1 MIKTLKISF
10 SLKMT
15 YCMNSILY
23 ALKQIPLIKRLLP
36 GSLYG
41 AEGLKVVITIL
52 ALIWEVISA
61 FLGKFVYLLLMVFL
75 VSGLYGAVP
84 QRDSFLHILFFLTL
98 IGAVMNTYMF
108 NPTKDKYYAILL
120 MRMNAREYTLVNYS
134 YEILKVLVGFL
145 VFGCILGAMV
155 GVPIWVCV
163 LIPFFV
169 AGCKLFVAAWCLR
182 DYDKTGKANNENVLG
197 KFVWIAIALLLAAA
211 YGLPA
216 VGIVIPWQVIAAVM
230 VLALVLG
237 LISIR
242 KIYRFENYRD
252 VYRQIIGDWNIRL
265 DTSKSVVRESNRKL
279 ISMDASISSNRK
291 GFEYLND
298 LFVKRHQKILWRATK
313 RQAVVCLVLFGAAVA
328 ASLIFPE
335 FAAGTRELLLRNLPL
350 SAFFMYLIN
359 RGTGFTQALFI
370 NCDHSLLTYSFY
382 KRPGAI
388 LKLFRIRLREIMKI
402 NLLPA
407 LVIGWRYG
415 PAAVYL
421 RGNRRLAE
429 LCSHSGGHPGSE
441 CVFLGALSD
450 ALLSAAALQCG
461 HGDEERHLPAGYV
474 GHLFLLL
481 SPDSVGDVH
490 ADVRCGVYCP
500 VRSIYCG
507 GLCPGIPG
515 GAQDLPHQ
523 KLADIRNGCEGA
535 ADFGCRPPQRWL
547 DSPGTPWR
555 DRNPRRF
562 SVPAGR

>member
-41 AEGLKVVITIL
+41 AEGLKAVITIL

-182 DYDKTGKANNENVLG
+182 DYEKTGKANNENVLG

-298 LFVKRHQKILWRATK
+298 LFVKRHQKILWRAVK
-313 RQAVVCLVLFGAAVA
+313 RQAVVCLVLFGVAVA
-328 ASLIFPE
+328 ASLIFPV
-335 FAAGTRELLLRNLPL
+335 FADGSKELLLSNLPL
-350 SAFFMYLIN
+350 SVFFMYLLN

-382 KRPGAI
+382 KQPGAI

-407 LVIGWRYG
+407 LVIGCG
-415 PAAVYL
+415 MAL
-421 RGNRRLAE
+421 L
-429 LCSHSGGHPGSE
+429 LFTSGGTDDWLNYVVILVTIPVQSMFFSVHYLVLYYLLQPYNAGTEIKSGTYQLAMWATYFFCYLLIRLE
-441 CVFLGALSD
+441 MSTLMFGIVCIALCVAY
-450 ALLSAAALQCG
+450 SAAACAL
-461 HGDEERHLPAGYV
+461 
-474 GHLFLLL
+474 
-481 SPDSVGDVH
+481 
-490 ADVRCGVYCP
+490 VYHVAP
-500 VRSIYCG
+500 RTFR
-507 GLCPGIPG
+507 
-515 GAQDLPHQ
+515 
-523 KLADIRNGCEGA
+523 IRN
-535 ADFGCRPPQRWL
+535 
-547 DSPGTPWR
+547 
-555 DRNPRRF
+555 
-562 SVPAGR
+562 